1 MKTLSSKNKLML
13 CFRPIE
19 VDSSGTVI
27 NDHVFSYITATTT
40 STITATNMENHNISS
55 SFANKKSNSPRR
67 AFSAA
72 IKSVFLDSSLRKS
85 FRDRKNRKRPERSYS
100 DISEQTRS
108 KHLARKSKSDV
119 SDHMSKFHHEHSEI
133 PIMSADKEP
142 ISPRRP
148 QLSPKDLIMDRSEDA
163 SKAAVITREVSC
175 LTTNYVV
182 LLVLF
187 ISLVALLW
195 GRSCAVMVTT
205 TTMYAVQS
213 ICKKH
218 VGGFEKRDSS
228 RRRFG

>member
-13 CFRPIE
+13 CFRPIK
-19 VDSSGTVI
+19 VDSSATVI
-27 NDHVFSYITATTT
+27 NDRVFSYITTTT
-40 STITATNMENHNISS
+40 TATNMENDNISS
-55 SFANKKSNSPRR
+55 SFACKKSNSPRR

-85 FRDRKNRKRPERSYS
+85 FRDRKRPERSYS

-119 SDHMSKFHHEHSEI
+119 SDHMSKFQHEHSEI
-133 PIMSADKEP
+133 PIMSVDKEP
-142 ISPRRP
+142 ISPRSP

-175 LTTNYVV
+175 LTINYVV

-187 ISLVALLW
+187 ISLVALFW

-218 VGGFEKRDSS
+218 VGGFEKRDS
-228 RRRFG
+228 

>member
-1 MKTLSSKNKLML
+1 MKTLPSKNKLML

-19 VDSSGTVI
+19 VDSSGTII
-27 NDHVFSYITATTT
+27 NDHVFSYITT
-40 STITATNMENHNISS
+40 STNPTITATNMENHKISS

-100 DISEQTRS
+100 DISERTRS

-119 SDHMSKFHHEHSEI
+119 SDHMSKFRHEHSEI
-133 PIMSADKEP
+133 PIMSVDNEP
-142 ISPRRP
+142 LSPKSP
-148 QLSPKDLIMDRSEDA
+148 QLSPNDMIVDRSEDA
-163 SKAAVITREVSC
+163 RKAAVITREVSC
-175 LTTNYVV
+175 LTLNYVV

-187 ISLVALLW
+187 ISLVALFW

-213 ICKKH
+213 ISENRLDLF
-218 VGGFEKRDSS
+218 VLYFEELN
-228 RRRFG
+228 